1 MAASSAT
8 AECKEECKDKD
19 DDALTTT
26 LHTCANDPD
35 FAVICA
41 FMQKFAKD
49 LGLALPNFKHLQEWL
64 TNNDEGT
71 FACVYVWMY
80 ICACIQIH
88 LYATLRAC
96 ASLCVCVRMTDRE
109 RARTWQNERECA
121 LACLYYCLVWSKA
134 ETVKILAEKENKNKN
149 NQQHLDNIAF
159 THTYTYTSI
168 FQWPN
173 CAICILNC
181 CARHEKR
188 CMRKV
193 GNRRWVNS
201 ALAIQCRMPGRLNA
215 LATAT
220 PVWRSSFAFYAWV

>member
-71 FACVYVWMY
+71 FACVCVYVCM
-80 ICACIQIH
+80 CVHTNTFVCNSACVC
-88 LYATLRAC
+88 L
-96 ASLCVCVRMTDRE
+96 SLCVCAYDR
-109 RARTWQNERECA
+109 
-121 LACLYYCLVWSKA
+121 
-134 ETVKILAEKENKNKN
+134 
-149 NQQHLDNIAF
+149 
-159 THTYTYTSI
+159 
-168 FQWPN
+168 
-173 CAICILNC
+173 
-181 CARHEKR
+181 
-188 CMRKV
+188 
-193 GNRRWVNS
+193 
-201 ALAIQCRMPGRLNA
+201 
-215 LATAT
+215 
-220 PVWRSSFAFYAWV
+220 

>member
-71 FACVYVWMY
+71 FACVCMYV
-80 ICACIQIH
+80 CACIQIH

-96 ASLCVCVRMTDRE
+96 ASLCVC
-109 RARTWQNERECA
+109 A
-121 LACLYYCLVWSKA
+121 Y
-134 ETVKILAEKENKNKN
+134 
-149 NQQHLDNIAF
+149 
-159 THTYTYTSI
+159 
-168 FQWPN
+168 
-173 CAICILNC
+173 
-181 CARHEKR
+181 
-188 CMRKV
+188 
-193 GNRRWVNS
+193 
-201 ALAIQCRMPGRLNA
+201 GR
-215 LATAT
+215 
-220 PVWRSSFAFYAWV
+220 

>member
-71 FACVYVWMY
+71 FACVCVCMYV
-80 ICACIQIH
+80 CACIQIH

-96 ASLCVCVRMTDRE
+96 ASLGVCVRMTDRE
-109 RARTWQNERECA
+109 RART
-121 LACLYYCLVWSKA
+121 
-134 ETVKILAEKENKNKN
+134 
-149 NQQHLDNIAF
+149 
-159 THTYTYTSI
+159 
-168 FQWPN
+168 
-173 CAICILNC
+173 
-181 CARHEKR
+181 
-188 CMRKV
+188 
-193 GNRRWVNS
+193 
-201 ALAIQCRMPGRLNA
+201 
-215 LATAT
+215 
-220 PVWRSSFAFYAWV
+220 

>member
-71 FACVYVWMY
+71 FACSMYVRAYKY
-80 ICACIQIH
+80 ICMQ
-88 LYATLRAC
+88 
-96 ASLCVCVRMTDRE
+96 LCVRVPVFESVRMTERGQKRERERDRE
-109 RARTWQNERECA
+109 RAF
-121 LACLYYCLVWSKA
+121 ACLYYCLVWSKA
-134 ETVKILAEKENKNKN
+134 ETVKILVKKENKN

-159 THTYTYTSI
+159 THISFSGRT
-168 FQWPN
+168 
-173 CAICILNC
+173 
-181 CARHEKR
+181 AR
-188 CMRKV
+188 
-193 GNRRWVNS
+193 S
-201 ALAIQCRMPGRLNA
+201 A
-215 LATAT
+215 
-220 PVWRSSFAFYAWV
+220 Y